1 MNKIKA
7 WIIKKLGGY
16 TEIPTAQIVNEMPF
30 VLHCAE
36 KPLITLQ
43 GTFEIPDNAKVNEE
57 EKNEIIKRNI
67 CKSIANEIYKAG
79 AYEQKKMHDE
89 CLQRDFY
96 KIIVRVQEWGD
107 DLWKD

>member
-16 TEIPTAQIVNEMPF
+16 TTIPTALIVNEMPF
-30 VLHCAE
+30 VLHSVE

-43 GTFEIPDNAKVNEE
+43 GTFEIPRGRALNEE
-57 EKNEIIKRNI
+57 QLNDIIKRNI
-67 CKSIANEIYKAG
+67 CTSIAEEVYKAG
-79 AYEQKKMHDE
+79 AYEQTKMHDE

-96 KIIVRVQEWGD
+96 KIIVRVVEGEKAWTD
-107 DLWKD
+107 

>member
-1 MNKIKA
+1 MNKLKA

-16 TEIPTAQIVNEMPF
+16 TTIPTAQIVNEMPF

-43 GTFEIPDNAKVNEE
+43 GTFEIPDNTRMNEE
-57 EKNEIIKRNI
+57 ARNEIIKRNI
-67 CKSIANEIYKAG
+67 CESIASEIYKAG

-96 KIIVRVQEWGD
+96 KIVVRVLAGE
-107 DLWKD
+107 KA

>member
-1 MNKIKA
+1 MNKLKA

-16 TEIPTAQIVNEMPF
+16 TTIPTAQIVNEMPF

-43 GTFEIPDNAKVNEE
+43 GTFEIPDNTRMNEE
-57 EKNEIIKRNI
+57 AINEIIKRNI
-67 CKSIANEIYKAG
+67 CESIASEIYKAG

-96 KIIVRVQEWGD
+96 KIVVRVLAGE
-107 DLWKD
+107 KA

>member
-16 TEIPTAQIVNEMPF
+16 TEIPTARIVNETPF
-30 VLHCAE
+30 VFHAQE
-36 KPLITLQ
+36 KPIITLQ
-43 GTFEIPDNAKVNEE
+43 GTFEIPDDTRINDEIKA
-57 EKNEIIKRNI
+57 EIIKRNI
-67 CKSIANEIYKAG
+67 CESIAKEIYKAG

-96 KIIVRVQEWGD
+96 KIIVRVVEWGD